1 MINKNILKDRYFW
14 IITLL
19 ILIITG
25 LHYSNLMSEWEIH
38 IFYRKLYYIPII
50 LSSFRYR
57 LKGGLISSILIS
69 ILYAPHLLMFG
80 GVVSITMIN
89 QYLEITLYLAIGF
102 ITGKLVELDYRKQK
116 LFENKVIEITKLQ
129 NYTKNIVDSI
139 NNGVISTD
147 TNFFITSINRKGED
161 ILGIDEKDEINIT
174 NILNDKNVLDILN
187 QAKEQ
192 KLQFTNIK
200 TNINVDGED
209 KFLSITVLPL
219 FNILNKVQGLVII
232 IQDKSREK
240 NLEAQ
245 TVRADRLVAVG
256 ELASGI
262 AHEIRNPM
270 GIIKTISQTL
280 LEESDE
286 KDLTEGLEII
296 VKEVDRAN
304 KVINGI
310 LNFAKPPDNEMKEI
324 SLTELFKEVVLITDK
339 YLSTNNANME
349 LSIGQDVN
357 IEADK
362 EKLKQV
368 FINLIFNGVQAMDKG
383 GKIFVTTELREK
395 GVNISFKDTGRGIKK
410 ENLKKVFNPFFTTKE
425 KGVGLGLSVSDR
437 IIQDHNGYLAVDSI
451 EGEGTQIDIYL
462 PMQQKAGVKN
472 KKQNINS

>member
-1 MINKNILKDRYFW
+1 
-14 IITLL
+14 
-19 ILIITG
+19 
-25 LHYSNLMSEWEIH
+25 
-38 IFYRKLYYIPII
+38 
-50 LSSFRYR
+50 
-57 LKGGLISSILIS
+57 
-69 ILYAPHLLMFG
+69 
-80 GVVSITMIN
+80 MIN

>member
-1 MINKNILKDRYFW
+1 MINKKILKDRYFW
-14 IITLL
+14 IILLL
-19 ILIITG
+19 ILIITI
-25 LHYSNLMSEWEIH
+25 LHYSNLMSEWEVH
-38 IFYRKLYYIPII
+38 LFYRKLYYVPII

-57 LKGGLISSILIS
+57 LKGGLISSIIIS
-69 ILYAPHLLMFG
+69 MLYAPHLLMFG
-80 GVVSITMIN
+80 NELSITMIN
-89 QYLEITLYLAIGF
+89 QYLEIVLYLTIGF
-102 ITGKLVELDYRKQK
+102 ITGRLVELDYKKQK
-116 LFENKVIEITKLQ
+116 LLENKVIEITKLQ

-139 NNGVISTD
+139 NSGVISTD
-147 TNFFITSINRKGED
+147 SNFFITSINRIGKD
-161 ILGIDEKDEINIT
+161 ILGINEKEEINIT
-174 NILNDKNVLDILN
+174 DILNDKNLVDILN
-187 QAKEQ
+187 QVKIQ
-192 KLQFTNIK
+192 KLQFTDIKASINI
-200 TNINVDGED
+200 DGED

-219 FNILNKVQGLVII
+219 FNILDKVQGLVII

-286 KDLTEGLEII
+286 KDLSEGLEII

-310 LNFAKPPDNEMKEI
+310 LNFAKPSDNEMKEV
-324 SLTELFKEVVLITDK
+324 SLNELFKEVDLITDK
-339 YLSTNNANME
+339 YLSANNANME
-349 LSIGQDVN
+349 LLIGHDIN
-357 IEADK
+357 IVADK

-368 FINLIFNGVQAMDKG
+368 FINLIFNGVQAMGKG
-383 GKIFVTTELREK
+383 GKISVTTDLREK
-395 GVNISFKDTGRGIKK
+395 GVNISFKDTGTGIKK
-410 ENLKKVFNPFFTTKE
+410 ENLKKVFDPFFTTKE

-437 IIQDHNGYLAVDSI
+437 IIQDHNGYLVVDSI

-462 PMQQKAGVKN
+462 PMQQEVGAKN
-472 KKQNINS
+472 

>member
-1 MINKNILKDRYFW
+1 MINKKILKDRYFW

-19 ILIITG
+19 ILVITS

-38 IFYRKLYYIPII
+38 LFYRKLYYVPII

-80 GVVSITMIN
+80 DEVSITMIN

-102 ITGKLVELDYRKQK
+102 ITGKLVELDYKKQK

-161 ILGIDEKDEINIT
+161 ILGIGEKDEINIT

-219 FNILNKVQGLVII
+219 FNILDKVQGLVII

-286 KDLTEGLEII
+286 QDLSEGLEII

-310 LNFAKPPDNEMKEI
+310 LNFAKPLDNEMKKI
-324 SLTELFKEVVLITDK
+324 SLNELFKEVILITDK
-339 YLSTNNANME
+339 YLSANNANME
-349 LSIGQDVN
+349 LFIGKDIN

-368 FINLIFNGVQAMDKG
+368 FINLIFNGVQSMDKG

-395 GVNISFKDTGRGIKK
+395 GVNISFKDTGTGIKK

-425 KGVGLGLSVSDR
+425 QGVGLGLSVSDR

-462 PMQQKAGVKN
+462 PMQQKVGAKN
-472 KKQNINS
+472 